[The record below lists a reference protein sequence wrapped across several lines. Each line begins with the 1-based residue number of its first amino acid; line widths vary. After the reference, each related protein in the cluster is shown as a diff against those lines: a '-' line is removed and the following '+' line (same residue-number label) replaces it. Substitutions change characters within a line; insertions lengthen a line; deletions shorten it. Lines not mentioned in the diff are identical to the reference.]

1 MLTLTIHNSVCG
13 LSDLSTGDRDDFSV
27 LEEEPRLSKG
37 KGNNKKTK
45 GHV

>member
-1 MLTLTIHNSVCG
+1 VLTLTIHNSVCG
-13 LSDLSTGDRDDFSV
+13 LSDLSTGDDFSV

-37 KGNNKKTK
+37 KGNNKKTI